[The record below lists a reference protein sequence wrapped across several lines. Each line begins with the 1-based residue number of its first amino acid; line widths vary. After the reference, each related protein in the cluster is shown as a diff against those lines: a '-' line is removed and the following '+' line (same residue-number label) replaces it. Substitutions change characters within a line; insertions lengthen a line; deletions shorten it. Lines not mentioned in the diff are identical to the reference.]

1 MTNKISDFG
10 QKIGGARKDLIKE
23 FAERF
28 LGVTNNALITQPLSK
43 VFRLPDLRKLYVDG
57 VISKGQARAAWYVW
71 DSIEA
76 KPSRTYRLESWA
88 NETYIKLQNI
98 IRILQGERVNLETN
112 DHKKRA
118 LFFQEIKTAGWPEQ
132 EYTRG
137 VYRVEKHW
145 YRDCYTVAT
154 KREYK
159 GYYNTI
165 AEAVA
170 GLRALTAKKE
180 TDLAKRFA
188 VYTYKSKKIYFICPK
203 GKTGINL
210 FQTEN
215 LEEARD
221 MVKNHAE
228 KLQEIYDKLRTFP
241 DERRD
246 WNRPRTGA
254 DYRNGLDLTPDAFT
268 NILNF
273 RGVEFG
279 NWLNQLERSAALNE
293 CADALQD
300 LAGVLQIKLE
310 DITQAGTLAMAF
322 GSRGISGAAAHY
334 EPIKRVINLT
344 KRAGAG
350 CLAHEWWHAL
360 DNYIMTLQ
368 GEKSLY
374 AVADYRQLQDE
385 NLKAV
390 AADLYR
396 GIYNSPFADRS
407 RKTDTYKSKK
417 YWGTMV
423 ELSARAFEA
432 YVREKLEKAGYCN
445 DYLVNYKT
453 MDEYSRA
460 DFYPYPTNQET
471 EALEPL
477 FDAFF
482 SALFTDRADGLKPV
496 QTQEPEA
503 AETMANDAA
512 PEDIPA
518 AASESMADS
527 PAYGSSEKSLTDGA
541 AYGDSEKSLFYS
553 NVPRVPE
560 RFKNHIQ
567 ALDSLLE
574 KYLKRVK
581 TDAICYD
588 NEYHYFH
595 DEFLWG
601 ISFSLCGALLAVIYN
616 AEKGV
621 FYYQIFS
628 ENPGLREGDVEPE
641 YWQKTFIEFMNKSGF
656 KVVSEDFPVTI
667 SEPETNGTA
676 YGETEKS
683 LYPGALYGN
692 LQKSLILQEY
702 EKMKKPDSERLIMF
716 RLRDHYGVFN
726 DDAGKAAGILGIP
739 LSEIQGIPFAAF
751 RHYELDTYL
760 PRLIRHGVRVGIVD
774 SSPLEQKK
782 VISRTGRTTT
792 E

>member
-1 MTNKISDFG
+1 MTKKISDFG
-10 QKIGGARKDLIKE
+10 QKIGGARKDIVKE

-76 KPSRTYRLESWA
+76 KPSRSYRLESWA
-88 NETYIKLQNI
+88 NTTYIKLQNI
-98 IRILQGERVNLETN
+98 INILQGERVHLATN

-118 LFFQEIKTAGWPEQ
+118 LFFQEIKVAGWPEQ

-137 VYRVEKHW
+137 AYHVERHW

-154 KREYK
+154 KRDYK

-180 TDLAKRFA
+180 TDLSKRFA

-210 FQTEN
+210 FETEN
-215 LEEARD
+215 LDEARD
-221 MVKNHAE
+221 KVRNHAE
-228 KLQEIYDKLRTFP
+228 ELQAIYDNLRTFP

-254 DYRNGLDLTPDAFT
+254 DYRNGLDLNPDAFT

-279 NWLNQLERSAALNE
+279 NWLNQLERAAALNE

-300 LAGVLQIKLE
+300 LAGVLQIKPE
-310 DITQAGTLAMAF
+310 DITQSGTLAMAF
-322 GSRGISGAAAHY
+322 GSRGKSGEAAHY
-334 EPIKRVINLT
+334 EPVKRVINLT

-374 AVADYRQLQDE
+374 SVANYRQLQDE

-390 AADLYR
+390 AVELYR
-396 GIYNSPFADRS
+396 GIYKSTFAEKS
-407 RKTDTYKSKK
+407 RKIDTYKSKK

-432 YVREKLEKAGYCN
+432 YVRGKLEKAGYCN

-453 MDEYSRA
+453 VDEYSRA
-460 DFYPYPTNQET
+460 DFYPYPTDQEA

-482 SALFTDRADGLKPV
+482 SVLFTERADGLKPV
-496 QTQEPEA
+496 QTQDPKA
-503 AETMANDAA
+503 AEAIANDAA

-527 PAYGSSEKSLTDGA
+527 AAYGESEKSLTHGA
-541 AYGDSEKSLFYS
+541 AYGETEKSLFYA
-553 NVPRVPE
+553 NAPGIPE
-560 RFKNHIQ
+560 RFKNHIR

-574 KYLKRVK
+574 KFLKRVK
-581 TDAICYD
+581 PDALCYD
-588 NEYHYFH
+588 NEYHYFQ
-595 DEFLWG
+595 DDFLWG
-601 ISFSLCGALLAVIYN
+601 ISFSLCGALLAVVYN

-628 ENPGLREGDVEPE
+628 EIPGLREGDVEPE
-641 YWQKTFIEFMNKSGF
+641 YWQKTFVELMNKSGF
-656 KVVSEDFPVTI
+656 RIEPEDFPVTI
-667 SEPETNGTA
+667 PEQEAGSA
-676 YGETEKS
+676 VYGSTEKS
-683 LYPGALYGN
+683 LYPGALYGD
-692 LQKSLILQEY
+692 LQKSLISQEY
-702 EKMKKPDSERLIMF
+702 ERLKKSHSDRLILF
-716 RLRDHYGVFN
+716 RLCDHYGVFN

-760 PRLIRHGVRVGIVD
+760 PRLIRHGIRVAIVD
-774 SSPLEQKK
+774 SSPLEQRKI
-782 VISRTGRTTT
+782 ISRTSGTIT

>member
-57 VISKGQARAAWYVW
+57 IISKGQARAAWYVW

-88 NETYIKLQNI
+88 NETYTKLQNI
-98 IRILQGERVNLETN
+98 IRILQGERVNLATN

-137 VYRVEKHW
+137 VYRVEKHF
-145 YRDCYTVAT
+145 YRHCYVVAT
-154 KREYK
+154 KTLYK

-215 LEEARD
+215 LDEARD

-228 KLQEIYDKLRTFP
+228 ELQAIYDKLRTFP

-279 NWLNQLERSAALNE
+279 NWLNQLERAAALNE

-300 LAGVLQIKLE
+300 LAGVLQIKPE

-334 EPIKRVINLT
+334 EPVKRVINLT

-407 RKTDTYKSKK
+407 RKIDTYKSKK

-432 YVREKLEKAGYCN
+432 YVLGKLEKAGYCN

-453 MDEYSRA
+453 VDEYSRA
-460 DFYPYPTNQET
+460 DFYPYPTDQEA

-482 SALFTDRADGLKPV
+482 SVLFTDRADGLKPV

-503 AETMANDAA
+503 AEAMANDVA

-541 AYGDSEKSLFYS
+541 AYGDSEKLLFYS
-553 NVPRVPE
+553 NAPGVPE
-560 RFKNHIQ
+560 RFKNHIR

-574 KYLKRVK
+574 KYLKRVRP
-581 TDAICYD
+581 DALCND
-588 NEYHYFH
+588 NEYHYFQ

-601 ISFSLCGALLAVIYN
+601 ISFSLCSALLAVIYN

-628 ENPGLREGDVEPE
+628 ENPELREGDVEPE
-641 YWQKTFIEFMNKSGF
+641 YWQKTFIKFMNKSGF
-656 KVVSEDFPVTI
+656 KVAPEDFPVAI
-667 SEPETNGTA
+667 PEPETNGTA

-692 LQKSLILQEY
+692 LQKSLISQEY
-702 EKMKKPDSERLIMF
+702 ERTKKTHSERLIIF
-716 RLRDHYGVFN
+716 RLSDHYGLFY
-726 DDAGKAAGILGIP
+726 DDAGKASEILGIP
-739 LSEIQGIPFAAF
+739 LSDIQGIPFAAF
-751 RHYELDTYL
+751 RHYELDMKL
-760 PRLIRHGVRVGIVD
+760 PRLIRHGALVAIVD
-774 SSPLEQKK
+774 GSTLEQRK
-782 VISRTGRTTT
+782 VISRTARTTT

>member
-10 QKIGGARKDLIKE
+10 QKIGGARKDIVKE

-57 VISKGQARAAWYVW
+57 IISKGQARAAWYVW
-71 DSIEA
+71 DSIES

-98 IRILQGERVNLETN
+98 IRILQGEHVNLATN

-118 LFFQEIKTAGWPEQ
+118 LFFQEIKTAGWPDQ

-137 VYRVEKHW
+137 VYRVEKHF
-145 YRDCYTVAT
+145 YRHCYVVAT
-154 KREYK
+154 KTLYK

-165 AEAVA
+165 GEAVA
-170 GLRALTAKKE
+170 GIRKLTEKKE

-215 LEEARD
+215 LDEARD
-221 MVKNHAE
+221 MVKNRAE
-228 KLQEIYDKLRTFP
+228 ELQAIYDKLRTFP

-246 WNRPRTGA
+246 WNRPRTGV
-254 DYRNGLDLTPDAFT
+254 DYRNGLDLNPDTFT

-279 NWLNQLERSAALNE
+279 NWLNQLERAAALNE
-293 CADALQD
+293 CADAFQD
-300 LAGVLQIKLE
+300 LAGVLGIKPE
-310 DITQAGTLAMAF
+310 DITLSGTLAMAF
-322 GSRGISGAAAHY
+322 GSRGTSSAAAHY
-334 EPIKRVINLT
+334 EPVKRVINLT

-360 DNYIMTLQ
+360 DNYIMIQQ
-368 GEKSLY
+368 GEKLFYSILNY
-374 AVADYRQLQDE
+374 KDLKDE
-385 NLKAV
+385 KLKAV

-396 GIYNSPFADRS
+396 GIDNSPFADRS
-407 RKTDTYKSKK
+407 RKIDSYKSKL

-432 YVREKLEKAGYCN
+432 YVRRKLEKAGYCN
-445 DYLVNYKT
+445 DFLVNYKNIK
-453 MDEYSRA
+453 EYSRS
-460 DFYPYPTNQET
+460 DFYPYPTDQEA

-482 SALFTDRADGLKPV
+482 SVLFTDRADGLRPV

-503 AETMANDAA
+503 AEAMANDAA

-518 AASESMADS
+518 AASESMADG

-553 NVPRVPE
+553 NTPGVPE
-560 RFKNHIQ
+560 RFKNHIR

-574 KYLKRVK
+574 KYLQRVRP
-581 TDAICYD
+581 DALCND
-588 NEYHYFH
+588 NEYHYFQ

-628 ENPGLREGDVEPE
+628 EIPELMEGDVEPE

-656 KVVSEDFPVTI
+656 KIVPEDFPVTI
-667 SEPETNGTA
+667 PEPETNGTA

-683 LYPGALYGN
+683 LYPGALYGD
-692 LQKSLILQEY
+692 LQKSLIFQEY
-702 EKMKKPDSERLIMF
+702 ERIKKTHSERLIIF
-716 RLRDHYGVFN
+716 RLSDHYGLFY
-726 DDAGKAAGILGIP
+726 DDAGKASEILGIP

-751 RHYELDTYL
+751 RHYDLDMKL
-760 PRLIRHGVRVGIVD
+760 PRLIRHGVLVAIVD
-774 SSPLEQKK
+774 GSPLEQRK
-782 VISRTGRTTT
+782 VISRTGRTIT